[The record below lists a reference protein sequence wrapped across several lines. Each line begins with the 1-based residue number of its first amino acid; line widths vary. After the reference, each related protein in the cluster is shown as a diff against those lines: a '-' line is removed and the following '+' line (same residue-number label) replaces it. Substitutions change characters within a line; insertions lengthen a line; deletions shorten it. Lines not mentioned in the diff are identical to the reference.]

1 MKGKYMKKVLITLAL
16 VASVAGCVDSE
27 MQQHLEAERD
37 FHAQML
43 HEQDRASHEAY
54 LEWLYENHDMEYIDD
69 CLYYEEVVCDFE
81 KGTVWQSLS
90 F

>member
-1 MKGKYMKKVLITLAL
+1 MKNIL
-16 VASVAGCVDSE
+16 VAIAVMSALSACSYDPA
-27 MQQHLEAERD
+27 MQEHLEAERD
-37 FHAQML
+37 FHAQMQ
-43 HEQDRASHEAY
+43 HEEDRASHEAY
-54 LEWLYENHDMEYIDD
+54 LESLYENYDMEYIDD